1 MQIHGALWKQMCT
14 MEWYLKSHESL
25 FQGFVFAVVSER
37 KQGSDGVLG
46 GKGLRELRI
55 TLHSGRGNLHVY
67 WSIGNNERLKNLKYC
82 HSFRFFQRRGFD

>member
-1 MQIHGALWKQMCT
+1 MQIRGTLRKQMCT

-46 GKGLRELRI
+46 GKGLSRI
-55 TLHSGRGNLHVY
+55 AYYPTLWKR
-67 WSIGNNERLKNLKYC
+67 
-82 HSFRFFQRRGFD
+82 